1 MVLIST
7 LRNLCVLCASAV
19 NLSLFRIL
27 TAETQNAEIAQRK
40 TLRIGRSDL
49 DEKRRQLLT
58 GISLA
63 GAGVLLNAC
72 RTTSNPT
79 GSATNED
86 NRNEPAPGEAAPVD
100 VTAAEDLMREHGIL
114 RRALLVYQESATRLR
129 QDPASVPPDT
139 LEKAANLFRVF
150 GEDYHEKKLEEVFI
164 FPLVRK
170 SPGAPAAYVDVLLAQ
185 HERGR
190 EITDYLLSITQADR
204 IPSNSLEPLAK
215 ALESFVRMYQHHA
228 AIEDTVVFPVW
239 KAAVGERELD
249 ALAAKFDE
257 IEEEQFGGDGFDA
270 ALKRMEEIET
280 SLGLSNLEMFTA
292 PAPPVIK

>member
-1 MVLIST
+1 M
-7 LRNLCVLCASAV
+7 
-19 NLSLFRIL
+19 
-27 TAETQNAEIAQRK
+27 
-40 TLRIGRSDL
+40 

-72 RTTSNPT
+72 RTGPNSS
-79 GSATNED
+79 GGAD
-86 NRNEPAPGEAAPVD
+86 NRSEPAPGEVAPVE

-114 RRALLVYQESATRLR
+114 RRALLVYRESATRLR

-150 GEDYHEKKLEEVFI
+150 GEDYHEKKIEEVFV
-164 FPLVRK
+164 FPILKK
-170 SPGAPAAYVDVLLAQ
+170 SPGAPALYVDVLLAQ

-190 EITDYLLSITQADR
+190 AITDYVLSLTREDR
-204 IPSNSLEPLAK
+204 IPPRSVEPLAR
-215 ALESFVRMYQHHA
+215 ALESFVRMYEHHA
-228 AIEDTVVFPVW
+228 AIEDTVIFPVW
-239 KAAVGERELD
+239 KTAVGEAELD
-249 ALAAKFDE
+249 ALAAKFEE
-257 IEEEQFGGDGFDA
+257 IEAEHFGGDGFET

-292 PAPPVIK
+292 PEPPQ